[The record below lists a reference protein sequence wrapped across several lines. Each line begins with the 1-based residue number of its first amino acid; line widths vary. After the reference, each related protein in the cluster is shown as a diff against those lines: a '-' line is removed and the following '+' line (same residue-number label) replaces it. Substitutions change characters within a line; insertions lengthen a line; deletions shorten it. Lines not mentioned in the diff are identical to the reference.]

1 MAEKNSLW
9 KNIRKKAEQ
18 NRRTGAKPKKPTA
31 EMLRQEAKIKAKK
44 AEGGYMYPDGGKIKV
59 YTDPKEFRKA
69 EQAYNDSLS
78 LYKKGE
84 ELMNEDDPTYGGIY
98 QFVRVNN
105 PNEYYYQATSDI
117 FETPL
122 KPESFYVVNS
132 GSDVFFPRWKKPS
145 LKPVL
150 EERNLRPNIDNLQSK
165 RYTSDSDNMSI
176 INNTQSM
183 PTTNSIPYEGTYE
196 KYKRSPY
203 EDYMYRV
210 HLPNQKMDI
219 VSEDKFKELNEN
231 YYLQNLE
238 EKSKGGYMY
247 AEGGGDDDKPFSGKQ
262 KAVASTTDV
271 SVRALPEGLFE
282 HIKANPIPRQPQII
296 NLVDNRKYN
305 PVTKGP
311 INPNRDLVSGQ
322 FEDTI
327 VNEIINSAYKHGVDP
342 YTALAIGLQESR
354 WGKTDSNIGHVM
366 TQGGEDYIPGV
377 DDMVMTIKDKEKY
390 ARKLGYKDKDAIIQ
404 AYNGLGVLSSKRGE
418 IGKSAYGVPIP
429 EEGIDLSKPGYHYY
443 GYTINDI
450 AKNVLQKNPDV
461 VSRVE
466 KVFKPKMDGGYMYYA
481 GGPMQY
487 KRGGLLKDI
496 GLGVA
501 DFALSTIGGVTGIQS
516 MKDIV
521 NEKQYSNDKFD
532 AGANFAGKLGSTAL
546 KLIPV
551 TAPIANAAGI
561 VGGAANKAFGIDAA
575 NYNPNQ
581 EVSDLEKAGDIVGQV
596 GNVASMFMGNTSG
609 AASAANT
616 GKFMQGVNKINQF
629 GQSPAGQLLNQGL
642 SFEQGGDINNNS
654 LNLQNS
660 MRNRYNSY
668 RKKSKGGTFHQY
680 GINQIPDSAGL
691 HHQNAYG
698 GVPIGPDA
706 MAEGGEYVL
715 DGNYVVS
722 DRVDGMDTQTDEFGN
737 TMAENLEKALNKYTL
752 RDLDSKNKDKPRRP
766 NDFISKET
774 IEQIK
779 QQAIIETEESRAEA
793 QAQKEQNQAMR
804 EAAVQYAAAGG
815 KLNKDITKIVEE
827 EYAAAY
833 GGYINPKKY
842 KGLNMPYSG
851 GGKLPKEVLR
861 ARVESHMSPEQ
872 ADAYVEQYAKGG
884 SIHIKESKKGTF
896 TKAAKK
902 RGKSVQEFARQVLA
916 NKDKYSAA
924 MVKKANFARN
934 AAKWKHAEGGP
945 MDPPDKYFRKSDSTS
960 YANRGLRNDIMD
972 VLTKGIYDDIAAVE
986 TSRKFGYNPSYQE
999 IDDYYKNYGVTE
1011 RGKFEKARVEGEA
1024 GALKDYQNN
1033 KYMSLTNQD
1042 VIDLAEKVIDN
1053 DGSYMFDNSSSYWE
1067 NKVDVTK
1074 NLNKLD
1080 LDRVKSMV
1088 AHKLKNKSTGG
1099 YYAQGGPV
1107 VSNVNQDFDLY
1118 AQNRGGMMMADGGMM
1133 PQDDGMSKQVAA
1145 ALQQGA
1151 DPKQL
1156 LQQLIESGMDPQQ
1169 AQAMLQAIMGSMQ
1182 ASQTQAPMMAMG
1194 GKKMYSNGGGDD
1206 EIPQYAGQLGKESWL
1221 TTAAGLGQTIPD
1233 IAAGVMAA
1241 RALKKKD
1248 YEVKPFTVEGPKFN
1262 VEPIAIGMK
1271 DQTSTNKALMA
1282 QNLRN
1287 AGMTAAGLR
1296 GSLAGYYGQESK
1308 GLAKGLTDLYTQK
1321 YNVEGQGQF
1330 QADMFNAK
1338 AKADALT
1345 ATMQGKEGYMQ
1356 DILNAGQGVTNKLAN
1371 YYANRQKAGVQQWQA
1386 ENTKS
1391 PYYSYITVDGQ
1402 TKKVFQDQDG
1412 NYRDDFGNII
1422 ETGE

>member
-9 KNIRKKAEQ
+9 KNIRNKAKQ
-18 NRRTGAKPKKPTA
+18 NRRTGAKPKEPTK

-44 AEGGYMYPDGGKIKV
+44 Y
-59 YTDPKEFRKA
+59 
-69 EQAYNDSLS
+69 
-78 LYKKGE
+78 
-84 ELMNEDDPTYGGIY
+84 
-98 QFVRVNN
+98 
-105 PNEYYYQATSDI
+105 
-117 FETPL
+117 
-122 KPESFYVVNS
+122 
-132 GSDVFFPRWKKPS
+132 
-145 LKPVL
+145 
-150 EERNLRPNIDNLQSK
+150 
-165 RYTSDSDNMSI
+165 
-176 INNTQSM
+176 
-183 PTTNSIPYEGTYE
+183 
-196 KYKRSPY
+196 
-203 EDYMYRV
+203 
-210 HLPNQKMDI
+210 
-219 VSEDKFKELNEN
+219 
-231 YYLQNLE
+231 
-238 EKSKGGYMY
+238 SKGGLFVGY
-247 AEGGGDDDKPFSGKQ
+247 AEGGSMGDDDKNKIQ
-262 KAVASTTDV
+262 KAAASTT
-271 SVRALPEGLFE
+271 SVNTRALPEGLFE
-282 HIKANPIPRQPQII
+282 NIKANPPKSQIVRQPEII
-296 NLVDNRKYN
+296 NLVDKRKYN

-311 INPNRDLVSGQ
+311 INPNRDLVGGQ

-354 WGKTDSNIGHVM
+354 WGQTDPNIGHVLYAN
-366 TQGGEDYIPGV
+366 EDYTPGV
-377 DDMVMTIKDKEKY
+377 DEMVSFIKEKEEY
-390 ARKLGYKDKDAIIQ
+390 AKKLGYKDKKHFIQ
-404 AYNGLGVLSSKRGE
+404 AYNGLGNIYPETEQNYHGFKM
-418 IGKSAYGVPIP
+418 KSIYGVPVP
-429 EEGIDLSKPGYHYY
+429 KEGINL
-443 GYTINDI
+443 
-450 AKNVLQKNPDV
+450 AKNPLYGEKIINLEDSVLKQNPRV
-461 VSRVE
+461 VS
-466 KVFKPKMDGGYMYYA
+466 KVKEFKPKMNGGYMYYE

-521 NEKQYSNDKFD
+521 NEKQYSNDRFD

-581 EVSDLEKAGDIVGQV
+581 EVSDLEKAGDIVGQA

-609 AASAANT
+609 VSANA

-642 SFEQGGDINNNS
+642 SFEQGGDINNFN
-654 LNLQNS
+654 NFTNS
-660 MRNRYNSY
+660 MTDRYKNH
-668 RKKSKGGTFHQY
+668 RKKYKAGGNIQDKLKAN
-680 GINQIPDSAGL
+680 GIVKIPSYVGYHFEHPDGGQAMGKNASVERDELVKFADGGYAGMGNPEYVYPADVNNTANTNPKEGIYMPQMTSDYKMITDKNGMPKFTNKSPAKWLEEKLAKRNSEFRVEVDRFSEPSNQQVMDI
-691 HHQNAYG
+691 
-698 GVPIGPDA
+698 
-706 MAEGGEYVL
+706 AEGGREVA
-715 DGNYVVS
+715 VS
-722 DRVDGMDTQTDEFGN
+722 VNE
-737 TMAENLEKALNKYTL
+737 LN
-752 RDLDSKNKDKPRRP
+752 
-766 NDFISKET
+766 
-774 IEQIK
+774 
-779 QQAIIETEESRAEA
+779 QQAA
-793 QAQKEQNQAMR
+793 QEDAM
-804 EAAVQYAAAGG
+804 
-815 KLNKDITKIVEE
+815 KIAMEDNV
-827 EYAAAY
+827 AAY
-833 GGYINPKKY
+833 GGYLSKHRN
-842 KGLNMPYSG
+842 LSMPHSL

-884 SIHIKESKKGTF
+884 GIHIKESKKGTF
-896 TKAAKK
+896 TAAAKK
-902 RGKSVQEFARQVLA
+902 HGMGVQEFARKVLA

-934 AAKWKHAEGGP
+934 ASKWKHADGGYVYNPMVQPMLADGGP
-945 MDPPDKYFRKSDSTS
+945 MDPPDKYFRKSDSTN
-960 YANRGLRNDIMD
+960 YANRGLRNDIMS
-972 VLTKGIYDDIAAVE
+972 VLNKGIYDDIDAVE
-986 TSRKFGYNPSYQE
+986 TARKFGYNPSYQE

-1011 RGKFEKARVEGEA
+1011 KGKFEKSRVEGQA

-1033 KYMSLTNQD
+1033 KYMSLSNQD
-1042 VIDLAEKVIDN
+1042 IIDLAEKVIDN

-1099 YYAQGGPV
+1099 YYAQGGPIYGDPASKYVYANGGPV
-1107 VSNVNQDFDLY
+1107 VSNVNQDFGLY

-1133 PQDDGMSKQVAA
+1133 PQDNSMSKQVAA

-1151 DPKQL
+1151 DPQQL

-1194 GKKMYSNGGGDD
+1194 GRTPYGTEDNPGGD
-1206 EIPQYAGQLGKESWL
+1206 IPQYAGQLGKESWL

-1233 IAAGVMAA
+1233 IAAGIMSA

-1262 VEPIAIGMK
+1262 VEPIAIGMR
-1271 DQTSTNKALMA
+1271 DQTATNKALMA

-1371 YYANRQKAGVQQWQA
+1371 YYANRQKAGIQQWQA
-1386 ENTKS
+1386 ENTQS
-1391 PYYSYITVDGQ
+1391 PYYKYVTIDGK
-1402 TKKVFQDQDG
+1402 TRRVFEDQDG
-1412 NYRDDFGNII
+1412 NYRDDFGNIV
-1422 ETGE
+1422 E